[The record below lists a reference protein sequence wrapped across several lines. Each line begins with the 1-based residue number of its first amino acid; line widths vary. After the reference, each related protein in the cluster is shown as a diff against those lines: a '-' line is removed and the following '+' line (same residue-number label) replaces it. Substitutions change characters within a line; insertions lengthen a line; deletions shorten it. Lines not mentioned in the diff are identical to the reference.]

1 MTDVYKKCIFRTL
14 NDNINPYLI
23 FYSKVTQSKKW
34 AAIHFF
40 SVLLSETKHQVILLD
55 KDIDGYKKSINAEQ
69 EQNEIL
75 TLQLNW
81 SQMDCTT
88 TRKLINDKQAQQEAL
103 QAHYSTFL
111 LTLQETERTLARLSK
126 VSVCPESSRGTR
138 LETLHCLIL
147 FLSFFNLTLNFS
159 RNLGHS
165 RLKWTIR
172 VSSWRKRVL
181 HGWSWK
187 TTSWAPCSTS
197 SSTTTLP
204 STPNCSLRRY
214 PDSKKRR

>member
-1 MTDVYKKCIFRTL
+1 MSDVYKKIFFRTL

-23 FYSKVTQSKKW
+23 FLFKSNTEQKVSS
-34 AAIHFF
+34 HSFF

-88 TRKLINDKQAQQEAL
+88 TRKLISDKQAQQEAL

-111 LTLQETERTLARLSK
+111 LTLQETEQTLARLSK
-126 VSVCPESSRGTR
+126 VSVWPESSRGTR

-165 RLKWTIR
+165 RLK
-172 VSSWRKRVL
+172 
-181 HGWSWK
+181 
-187 TTSWAPCSTS
+187 
-197 SSTTTLP
+197 
-204 STPNCSLRRY
+204 
-214 PDSKKRR
+214 